1 MINAG
6 HWCEPNGTCG
16 GSVGVILSLASS
28 WIMGLPIN
36 RNAFV
41 FSDRPD
47 YIFIGAPGGLQV
59 CPWTALR
66 PAPKAADADA
76 AIEEAINAS
85 RRLKLESTFQ
95 HGRLP

>member
-1 MINAG
+1 MIDAG
-6 HWCEPNGTCG
+6 TEWHLRGQRWSDLEL
-16 GSVGVILSLASS
+16 GVFVDN
-28 WIMGLPIN
+28 GLPIN

-41 FSDRPD
+41 FFDRPD